1 MRISRS
7 AVRFFATLALALCFA
22 TNICMAQRAE
32 ISTGIAH
39 QKEALSALK
48 LDAEAKTS
56 FINQISRAES
66 ALQSGY
72 PLLTL
77 YYLQSPWSRLGANI
91 YMGSKAGVAKSGN
104 AAYEA
109 EWRRLGKELAE
120 KERRLTPVTVRK
132 LPASVRA
139 LIQASRMLSRPYYQ
153 SGRLFGL
160 NTTLDQ
166 GLYYMGVAPGNIDFA
181 LFCQQLPFPES
192 RPAPRL
198 RSLDSELA
206 RLESETLEAYKK
218 SSAED
223 QPGFNDV
230 NSYLKLASELNQERW
245 FEGALHKYLEAATVL
260 GLISAPAPDPGKLA
274 SFREQLDASGARLE
288 SNSVDH
294 SIGLLY
300 LQMARKALDPMNGE
314 VSPLGLKRAAVV
326 LEQVLPRYFDYFSEV
341 NK

>member
-7 AVRFFATLALALCFA
+7 AVRFFSAFAFALCFA
-22 TNICMAQRAE
+22 TSICMAQPE
-32 ISTGIAH
+32 GLSSGIAH
-39 QKEALSALK
+39 QKETLSALK
-48 LDAEAKTS
+48 LDADTKTS
-56 FINQISRAES
+56 FTSQINRAES

-72 PLLTL
+72 PLLSL
-77 YYLQSPWSRLGANI
+77 YYLQSPWSRLGASV
-91 YMGSKAGVAKSGN
+91 YMNSKAGVAKAGN

-153 SGRLFGL
+153 SGRLYGL

-181 LFCQQLPFPES
+181 LFCQQLSFPAS
-192 RPAPRL
+192 KPAPRL
-198 RSLDSELA
+198 RPLDSELA
-206 RLESETLEAYKK
+206 RLESETLEAYRK
-218 SSAED
+218 SSPED

-230 NSYLKLASELNQERW
+230 NSYLKLASELNRERW
-245 FEGALHKYLEAATVL
+245 FEGALHKYLEASAIL
-260 GLISAPAPDPGKLA
+260 GLISAPAPDPGRLA
-274 SFREQLDASGARLE
+274 SIKEQLNASAARLE
-288 SNSVDH
+288 SDGVDH

-300 LQMARKALDPMNGE
+300 LQMARKAIEPVNGE
-314 VSPLGLKRAAVV
+314 VSPPGLKRAAVV
-326 LEQVLPRYFDYFSEV
+326 LEQVLPRYFEYFPEV
-341 NK
+341 NR